1 MSKKDYRELDRAII
15 SCTPPPPTPKKLT
28 AYEALQEW
36 ADKYGVGYVE
46 WESEWTGNPCISFNQ
61 SEETFVFAKDGSF
74 IEIE

>member
-1 MSKKDYRELDRAII
+1 MSKKDYRDLDRPIEGAKAP
-15 SCTPPPPTPKKLT
+15 STPKKLT

-46 WESEWTGNPCISFNQ
+46 WESEWTGSPCISFNQ